1 METALEKSKQATW
14 LRPSER
20 RRIRKVAVLGAGV
33 MGSGIACHFANIG
46 VEVLLLDIVPRELT
60 EAEKA
65 KGLTLQDKVVRNRQ
79 VTELFQK
86 AVQSKPAPLYAKKYA
101 ERITLG
107 NMEDDMAKIADC
119 DWVIEVVVERLDI
132 KKKVFEQVEKYRK
145 PGTLVTSNT
154 SGIPIHLMLEGRS
167 DDFAAHFCGTHF
179 FNPPRYLPLLE
190 IIPTDRTKP
199 EVVEFLMDYG
209 RRFLGK
215 TTVLCKD
222 TPAFIANR
230 VGVFAIMDALH
241 IIEEMGLKV
250 EEVDKLTGP
259 VLGRPK
265 SATFRTLDVVGLDTM
280 ILVASNLYEAV
291 PHDERRES
299 FKLPKVLKA
308 LQEKGWLGEKSGQGF
323 YKKVKTDKGKEI
335 LALDFATLDY
345 RPQEKVK
352 FETLDA
358 TKAIDDLAKRFKV
371 LVNGKDKAG
380 EFYRKTFASLFA
392 YVSHRIPEIADELYK
407 IDDAV
412 CAGFGWKMG
421 PFATWDAIGVEEG
434 VKLIEAQGLTVAQWV
449 KDMLAAGFTSF
460 YKVEGGR
467 KLYYDVNSKSY
478 QPIPGTE
485 NFIILENYSSN
496 IIWNNPGTTLY
507 DIGDG
512 VYCLEMHT
520 KMNAIGA
527 EIIQGLNY
535 AVERAEKEARGLVIT
550 ARGDNFSA
558 GANLA
563 MLFMYAVEQ
572 DWDEINM
579 MIAQFQNTMMRL
591 RYSAIPVVSTPF
603 GLTLGGGC
611 ELNLH
616 ADHVQAH
623 AETYMGLVEVG
634 VGLIPAGG
642 GTKEMALR
650 LSDSLQEGDVELNR
664 LQNTLMNIAMAK
676 VSTSAV
682 EAYDLGYLRPSD
694 AITTSR
700 AHLIGDAK
708 AKVIELA
715 DRGYVQPIRR
725 KDIKVQGRTGL
736 ALIKAG
742 LHGMWRGHYI
752 SDHDKKVVDKLG
764 YVLCGGD
771 LSSPQ
776 LVSEQYLLDL
786 EREAFLSLCGEK
798 KTLERIQAV
807 LTTGRPIRN

>member
-14 LRPSER
+14 LRSAER

-86 AVQSKPAPLYAKKYA
+86 AVKSKPAPLYSNKYA

-107 NMEDDMAKIADC
+107 NMEDDMPQIADC

-241 IIEEMGLKV
+241 VIEEMGLKV

-280 ILVASNLYEAV
+280 ILVAKNLYEAV
-291 PHDERRES
+291 PHDERREA
-299 FKLPKVLKA
+299 FKLPKVLEA

-323 YKKVKTDKGKEI
+323 YKKAQQNGKKDI
-335 LALDFATLDY
+335 LALDFATLEY

-352 FETLDA
+352 FATLDA
-358 TKAIDDLAKRFKV
+358 VKGIDDLAKAFKV

-380 EFYRKTFASLFA
+380 EFYRRTFASLFA

-434 VKLIEAQGLTVAQWV
+434 VKLIEAAGLSVAQWV
-449 KDMLAAGFTSF
+449 KDMLAAGFNSF
-460 YKVEGGR
+460 YKVEGSR
-467 KLYYDVNSKSY
+467 KLYYDVHSKSY

-485 NFIILENYSSN
+485 NFILLENYSN
-496 IIWNNPGTTLY
+496 HVIWSNPGASLY

-512 VYCLEMHT
+512 VYCLELHT
-520 KMNAIGA
+520 KMNTIGA
-527 EIIQGLNY
+527 EVIQGLNY

-650 LSDSLQEGDVELNR
+650 LSDSLQNGDVELNR

-682 EAYDLGYLRPSD
+682 EAFELGYLRPSD

-725 KDIKVQGRTGL
+725 KDIKVQGRSGL

-742 LHGMWRGHYI
+742 LHGMWRGQYI
-752 SDHDKKVVDKLG
+752 SEHDKKVVDKLG

>member
-1 METALEKSKQATW
+1 MEATVKQNNISTALRAY
-14 LRPSER
+14 ER

-46 VEVLLLDIVPRELT
+46 VEVLLLDIAPRELT

-65 KGLTLQDKVVRNRQ
+65 QGLGLDHPVVRNRL
-79 VTELFQK
+79 VRDLFEK
-86 AVQSKPAPLYAKKYA
+86 ALKSSPSPIFSKKFAQ
-101 ERITLG
+101 RITLG
-107 NMEDDMAKIADC
+107 NMEDDMPRIAEC
-119 DWVIEVVVERLDI
+119 DWIIEVVVERLDI

-167 DDFAAHFCGTHF
+167 EDFAAHFCGTHF

-190 IIPTDRTKP
+190 IIPTPKTKA
-199 EVVEFLMDYG
+199 EVVDFLMDYG
-209 RRFLGK
+209 QRLLGK

-241 IIEEMGLKV
+241 TIEQMGLKV

-280 ILVASNLYEAV
+280 ILVAKNLYESV
-291 PHDERRES
+291 TQDERREA
-299 FKLPKVLKA
+299 FRLPRVLQA
-308 LQEKGWLGEKSGQGF
+308 LQERGWLGEKSGQGF
-323 YKKVKTDKGKEI
+323 YKKVKNNGSKEI
-335 LALDFATLDY
+335 LSLDFATLEY
-345 RPQEKVK
+345 KPQAKVR
-352 FETLDA
+352 FATLDA
-358 TKAIDDLAKRFKV
+358 TKSIDDLRERFRV
-371 LVNGKDKAG
+371 LIKGQDQAG
-380 EFYRKTFASLFA
+380 EFYRRSFASLFA

-412 CAGFGWKMG
+412 CAGFGWQMG
-421 PFATWDAIGVEEG
+421 PFASWDAIGVEQG
-434 VKLIEAQGLTVAQWV
+434 IQMIEAQGLNVAAWV
-449 KDMLAAGFTSF
+449 KDMLESGCTSF
-460 YKVEGGR
+460 YKSEGGQR
-467 KLYYDVNSKSY
+467 LYYDIAQKAY
-478 QPIPGTE
+478 RPIPGTE
-485 NFIILENYSSN
+485 SFIILDNYTNNTIWSN
-496 IIWNNPGTTLY
+496 AGSTLY

-512 VYCLEMHT
+512 IYCLEMHT

-535 AVERAEKEARGLVIT
+535 AVERAEQEARGLVIT

-558 GANLA
+558 GANLGI
-563 MLFMYAVEQ
+563 LFMYAVEQ

-579 MIAQFQNTMMRL
+579 MIAQFQRTMMRL
-591 RYSAIPVVSTPF
+591 RYSAVPVVSTPF

-664 LQNTLMNIAMAK
+664 LQNTLMTIAMAK

-682 EAYDLGYLRPSD
+682 EAFELGFMRPSD
-694 AITTSR
+694 SITTSR
-700 AHLIGDAK
+700 RQLIGDAK
-708 AKVIELA
+708 AKAIELA
-715 DRGYVQPIRR
+715 NRGYVQPIQR
-725 KDIKVQGRTGL
+725 KDIKVQGRSGL
-736 ALIKAG
+736 ALAKAG

-752 SDHDKKVVDKLG
+752 SDHDKKVVDKLA